1 MIHKKKSI
9 GDSSA
14 GNNYC
19 DNIQGT
25 KPERIGT
32 HLAAVVWRH
41 AGERK
46 GPVSIN
52 KLIAWQLSE
61 EDFNGLTNLKL
72 SFNKDRS
79 DVLDHI
85 PENAMGVFHVIE
97 KPDED
102 K

>member
-1 MIHKKKSI
+1 MPGIIALKTSKAKNQR
-9 GDSSA
+9 G
-14 GNNYC
+14 
-19 DNIQGT
+19 
-25 KPERIGT
+25 R
-32 HLAAVVWRH
+32 HLAAVVWRR

-46 GPVSIN
+46 GAVRIN

-61 EDFNGLTNLKL
+61 EDFHGITNPKL
-72 SFNKDRS
+72 SFNKDGS

-85 PENAMGVFHVIE
+85 PENATSVLHVIE

>member
-1 MIHKKKSI
+1 M
-9 GDSSA
+9 
-14 GNNYC
+14 
-19 DNIQGT
+19 
-25 KPERIGT
+25 
-32 HLAAVVWRH
+32 
-41 AGERK
+41 
-46 GPVSIN
+46 SIN